1 MVQLFQHVFV
11 SLLPVR
17 PVIFSL
23 NLNESVVFSLIKST
37 LAAALS
43 ETG

>member
-11 SLLPVR
+11 LLLPVR
-17 PVIFSL
+17 SVTFSL

-37 LAAALS
+37 IAAVLS